1 MIILV
6 KQHKGGVGKSFITSQ
21 LGKGLSIAGKKT
33 LIITSDTQNN
43 ILNMLYKDYQGEKIR
58 KGLLKSIKDNKV
70 YSIKLDENLEFIP
83 LERTLFIGGFKEKFN
98 KFIKSIEKKYDFI
111 LIDSTPVLN
120 LDNVFIDISEKVIIP
135 ICLDESS
142 YVGTVNILNIVPIEK
157 VFSFIINK
165 YENTKIQ
172 NKYKE
177 KLLSVIPEENLYII
191 KKSAEIEKI
200 VDNKKTIW
208 DYENKKVKEI
218 KDTFLSLISNIL
230 ILKEEENY
238 EKK

>member
-6 KQHKGGVGKSFITSQ
+6 KNNKGGIGKTFLTSQ
-21 LGKGLSIAGKKT
+21 IAKGLNIAGKKT

-43 ILNMLYKDYQGEKIR
+43 ILNMLWKKYTGEQIR
-58 KGLLKSIKDNKV
+58 EGLLKSIKENKI
-70 YSIKLDENLEFIP
+70 YSVKLDENLEFIP

-98 KFIKSIEKKYDFI
+98 KFINSIKKKYDFI

-120 LDNVFIDISEKVIIP
+120 LDNVFVEIAEKVIIP
-135 ICLDESS
+135 ITLDELS
-142 YVGTVNILNIVPIEK
+142 YVGTVNILNTIPIEK
-157 VFSFIINK
+157 IFAFIINK

-177 KLLSVIPEENLYII
+177 KLLSVIPGENLYTI

-200 VDNKKTIW
+200 VDNRKTIW
-208 DYENKKVKEI
+208 DYENKKIQDI
-218 KDTFLSLISNIL
+218 KDEFFKIIGNIL
-230 ILKEEENY
+230 LEKEGKNE
-238 EKK
+238 